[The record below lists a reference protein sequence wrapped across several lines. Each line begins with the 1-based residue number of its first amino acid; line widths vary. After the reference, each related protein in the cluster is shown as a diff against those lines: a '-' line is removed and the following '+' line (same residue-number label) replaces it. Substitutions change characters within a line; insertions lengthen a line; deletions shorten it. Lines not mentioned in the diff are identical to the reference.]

1 MSVRSLELT
10 LTVVALLSACAA
22 PTQTSSAVD
31 HSAHQYS
38 SSGQAAPAADSHAA
52 HKPSMHKHMED
63 MKNHMALIRKTS
75 DPVQRQKLMEEH
87 LKMME
92 EHMSGMDKMK

>member
-1 MSVRSLELT
+1 
-10 LTVVALLSACAA
+10 
-22 PTQTSSAVD
+22 
-31 HSAHQYS
+31 
-38 SSGQAAPAADSHAA
+38 
-52 HKPSMHKHMED
+52 MHKHMEE